1 MRKRLCGILVLA
13 VVVQAIFAVAF
24 IHHSDHSENEV
35 ISFEHVQSVS
45 GDSDSDYLAN
55 SKLSP
60 LEDFASHHCC
70 HYIAVL
76 TFLGGDF
83 LTSHFSNDKILFYA
97 FNLVSASLS
106 RHLRPPIL

>member
-13 VVVQAIFAVAF
+13 MVVQAIFAVAF
-24 IHHSDHSENEV
+24 IHHSDHSENEI
-35 ISFEHVQSVS
+35 ISFEHIQIVS
-45 GDSDSDYLAN
+45 GDSDSEYLAN

-60 LEDFASHHCC
+60 IEDFASHHCC

-83 LTSHFSNDKILFYA
+83 LTSYFPDEKIFFYS
-97 FNLVSASLS
+97 FNLISTFPSP
-106 RHLRPPIL
+106 HLRPPIL